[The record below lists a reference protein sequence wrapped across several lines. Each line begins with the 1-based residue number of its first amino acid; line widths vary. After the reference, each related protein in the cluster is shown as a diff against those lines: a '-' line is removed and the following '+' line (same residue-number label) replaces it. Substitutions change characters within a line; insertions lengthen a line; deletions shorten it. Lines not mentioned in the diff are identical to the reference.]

1 MRGASTPH
9 LTELEANTLSEIWRH
24 QPCSAYLVQREF
36 AKSLTP
42 EWSGSAGAIY
52 PVTARLRR
60 YGLVE
65 ARTEPW
71 GKKGKTALALT
82 PAGEAALR
90 QWVGQIEEVAG
101 VTTADPTRTR
111 MFCLDIVRE
120 RAAKVALVARAA
132 AVAEARLG
140 EVREAIAARQSAPFV
155 EQLAAAGTVAA
166 MEARVAWLKHVLE
179 QLRESGR

>member
-1 MRGASTPH
+1 MPDSTAPA
-9 LTELEANTLSEIWRH
+9 LTELEAHTLSQIWRQ
-24 QPCSAYLVQREF
+24 QPCSAYAVQREF

-65 ARTEPW
+65 ARTKRW
-71 GKKGKTALALT
+71 GKKGKTVLALT

-90 QWVGQIEEVAG
+90 RWVGQLDEVAG

-111 MFCLDIVRE
+111 LFFLDVVPDP
-120 RAAKVALVARAA
+120 AARIALVARAA
-132 AVAEARLG
+132 ARAEVRLA
-140 EVREAIAARQSAPFV
+140 EIREAIGARSANLI
-155 EQLAAAGTVAA
+155 EQLAAGGAIAA